1 MGEMIKLT
9 TKDGVKIGAY
19 KAESSGKPRG
29 GIVVLQ
35 EIFGVNHHI
44 RQVADGFAAQG
55 YLVIAPA
62 LFDRVAPDTELG
74 YEPDDFKKGIE
85 IRARTKLEDLL
96 ADIEAAV
103 AAAAQAGN
111 VGIVGYC
118 WGGTL
123 AYAAAT
129 HLNGL
134 AAVVA
139 YYGSGIAA
147 MRRETLLAPIEFHF
161 GERDKSIPPE
171 DVEKI
176 RSAHPDSALY
186 LYPADHAFNCDARPS
201 YDEQSAALAQSRTLA
216 FFARHIS
223 G

>member
-9 TKDGVKIGAY
+9 TKDGATIGAY
-19 KAESSGKPRG
+19 KAEPAHNPRG

-44 RQVADGFAAQG
+44 RKIADEFALAG
-55 YLVIAPA
+55 YLAIAPA
-62 LFDRVAPDTELG
+62 LFDRVEPDAELG
-74 YEPDDFKKGIE
+74 YSPDDFKKGMDL
-85 IRARTKLEDLL
+85 RARTNLEDSL

-103 AAAAQAGN
+103 GAAAAGGS

-129 HLNGL
+129 HLSGI
-134 AAVVA
+134 AGVVA

-147 MRRETLLAPIEFHF
+147 MRKDVLMAPTEFHF
-161 GERDKSIPPE
+161 GERDKSVPPD

-176 RSAHPDSALY
+176 RASHPDSAFF
-186 LYPADHAFNCDARPS
+186 LYPADHAFACDERPS
-201 YDEQSAALAQSRTLA
+201 YDEQSASLARSRTLE
-216 FFARHIS
+216 FFARRVS
-223 G
+223 T

>member
-9 TKDGVKIGAY
+9 ARDGVTIGAY
-19 KAESSGKPRG
+19 KAEPAHRARG

-44 RQVADGFAAQG
+44 RNVADGFAAAG

-62 LFDRVAPDTELG
+62 IFDRVERDAELG
-74 YEPDDFKKGIE
+74 YSPKDVRKGLNL
-85 IRARTKLEDLL
+85 RSRTKLQNAL
-96 ADIEAAV
+96 ADIEAAMG
-103 AAAAQAGN
+103 AAAQAGN

-123 AYAAAT
+123 TYAAAT
-129 HLNGL
+129 HLSGI
-134 AAVVA
+134 AAAVA

-147 MRRETLLAPIEFHF
+147 MSDEVLLAPIEFHF
-161 GERDKSIPPE
+161 GEEDKSIPPD

-176 RSAHPDSALY
+176 RLAHPDTGFF
-186 LYPADHAFNCDARPS
+186 LYPAGHAFACDERPS
-201 YDEQSAALAQSRTLA
+201 YDAKSAELAQKRTLE
-216 FFARHIS
+216 FFARQV